1 MNNVVKYGIGLVGL
15 AVTVYI
21 VGVAWKRSQKNN
33 GGAAGFAGVA
43 GPRDSRLPT
52 GKNQCL
58 CGGIRRDCPCPSRAS

>member
-33 GGAAGFAGVA
+33 SGAAGFAGA
-43 GPRDSRLPT
+43 T
-52 GKNQCL
+52 GKTSAATGKKCFCNY
-58 CGGIRRDCPCPSRAS
+58 IRQDCSEPCPPRAS